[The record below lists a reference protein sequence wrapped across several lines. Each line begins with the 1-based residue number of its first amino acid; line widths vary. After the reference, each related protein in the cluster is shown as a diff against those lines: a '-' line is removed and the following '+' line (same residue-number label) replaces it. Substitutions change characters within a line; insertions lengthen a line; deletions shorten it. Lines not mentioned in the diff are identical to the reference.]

1 MKIFDVRNYGATG
14 SGNTL
19 DTAAI
24 QRAIDACSEAGG
36 GQVLLTEGRY
46 LCGFIQLHS
55 GVELRIESDAVLLGS
70 TNGEDFP
77 PIETEFW
84 KTEFAPRFNARC
96 FIYAE
101 GCRDIAITGRGK
113 IDCQGWAY
121 LKDADAGIWRKW
133 RNTDVSPARM
143 VFFIGC
149 QDVHIEDI
157 SMIDAAAGWNFWICD
172 CDRVFFDRVTVLSD
186 LHCPNSD
193 GIHINCSRDVA
204 ISNCFVKCGDDALI
218 VRGYSTLLKKATP
231 CERVTVSNC
240 TLQSYCNAIRI
251 GWYGDYIMRDCV
263 FSNLTIVN
271 SNTGIGIVLPK
282 TTPGKRASDEGDT
295 PTLIE
300 GIQFNNIVMD
310 GVFYEPISIK
320 IGENCLVE
328 GIRDLSFSHIRAVS
342 GLMPHLIGR
351 EDRPLKNLL
360 FSDCQFT
367 IRPNPDPDGPL
378 KPCSA
383 PESAWFRN
391 VENLRL
397 DRIEVN
403 L

>member
-24 QRAIDACSEAGG
+24 QRAIDACGEAGG
-36 GQVLLTEGRY
+36 GRVLLTEGRY

-263 FSNLTIVN
+263 FSNLTIMN

-310 GVFYEPISIK
+310 GVFYEPISHQNRRELPGRRNSGPVFFPYSRRQWFDAASDRTGRSSIEK
-320 IGENCLVE
+320 FALFRLPVYDPSESGSRWPSETLQRSGKCMVPERGKSPIG
-328 GIRDLSFSHIRAVS
+328 
-342 GLMPHLIGR
+342 
-351 EDRPLKNLL
+351 
-360 FSDCQFT
+360 SD
-367 IRPNPDPDGPL
+367 
-378 KPCSA
+378 
-383 PESAWFRN
+383 
-391 VENLRL
+391 
-397 DRIEVN
+397 
-403 L
+403 